1 MSNQEIKDI
10 EESRSSFESVD
21 FDKLK
26 SIIIRS
32 LPVVI
37 LLIIISLSTS
47 TIAIRY
53 TKQLFQSSST
63 LQFDI
68 KSEAKVFGFKSFD
81 DDINNLAREIEII
94 KSRLFLNKVAEAL
107 DYKVSYYQYGD
118 ILFEERYGN
127 SPFKV
132 HLINCSSSICNR
144 KIDLEIL
151 DNNTYKLK
159 YEIGGNIISNTYSFN
174 DTISTKDFKIL
185 VELIQGYNSKID
197 NRYFFTLNTQGS
209 ILNYINQNL
218 AVKPLDFKA
227 KTITISFKDHNRQK
241 ARDIVHAIDTLY
253 IYYTQLEKNKANKQK
268 IGFLNEQLG
277 QTEEKL
283 TELENYFENF
293 TIDNKTMDLGANLS
307 KTIVLLEQ
315 LDSQQFSI
323 QQKIKSYNEIFDD
336 IIEEDEFDI
345 NPVDVSVFP
354 NDMRQELERLN
365 TLYQEKEILLSS
377 YNENTFAYQKKNQ
390 EINFLKDRLVK
401 YIESTRNKLYEN
413 LDALKSS
420 RIRLEAEFVALPSK
434 RTEYSKTERY
444 YGLYEEFYLS
454 LMKNKAEFELAQ
466 AGTVTDYRI
475 LSSASTPS
483 SPLSPNKTI
492 YYGIGIVVGLLLSFI
507 FIGVRYLLHNK
518 ITSQQEL
525 ERSSSAFVLGTIP
538 YYSKE
543 KKIDTRLVVDNNLK
557 SEISEAFRSI
567 RTNLEFLNGHD
578 RTPVIAITSTIS
590 GEGKTFIA
598 ANLGGI
604 ISLLINRVVLID
616 LDMRK
621 PRFHE
626 VFEGTDPSKGL
637 STILIKKHE
646 VEECI
651 HKTNLENLDYIPA
664 GPIPPNPSE
673 LILGGQ
679 FEKLMKYLETKYDV
693 IIIDTP
699 PVGLVTDGI
708 HALKIATIPIYIVRA
723 DFSKKA
729 FLKNIN
735 RLIKVHKLNNL
746 SLILNSLKKPSNGTY
761 SYGYGYGHGH
771 GYYEDKQPG
780 KTNKLKRLFQS

>member
-1 MSNQEIKDI
+1 VSSQEYKDI
-10 EESRSSFESVD
+10 EERGLPFESVD

-26 SIIIRS
+26 SIFLKS
-32 LPVVI
+32 LPVII
-37 LLIIISLSTS
+37 LLILICVGIS

-53 TKQLFQSSST
+53 TKQLFQSNST

-68 KSEAKVFGFKSFD
+68 KNDAQVFGFRSFD
-81 DDINNLAREIEII
+81 EDINNLAREIEII
-94 KSRLFLNKVAEAL
+94 KSKLFLNKVAEAL
-107 DYKVSYYQYGD
+107 NYQVSYYQYGD

-132 HLINCSSSICNR
+132 HVFNGSSSIHN
-144 KIDLEIL
+144 KPIDLEIISN
-151 DNNTYKLK
+151 DRYEIKYESGGNTVSSTYK
-159 YEIGGNIISNTYSFN
+159 FN
-174 DTISTKDFKIL
+174 DTISIKDSKLL
-185 VELIQGYNSKID
+185 VERTTEFDPKTENEF
-197 NRYFFTLNTQGS
+197 FFTLNTHGNVLS
-209 ILNYINQNL
+209 YINQNL
-218 AVKPLDFKA
+218 TVKPLDFNA
-227 KTITISFKDHNRQK
+227 KTISISFKDHNRQK
-241 ARDIVHAIDTLY
+241 ARDIVQAIDTLY
-253 IYYTQLEKNKANKQK
+253 IYYTQLEKNKANQQK
-268 IGFLNEQLG
+268 IAFLNERFY

-293 TIDNKTMDLGANLS
+293 TIENRTMDLGANLS
-307 KTIVLLEQ
+307 RTIFLLEQ

-323 QQKIKSYNEIFDD
+323 QQRIKAYNEAYD
-336 IIEEDEFDI
+336 ILIKEDEFDL
-345 NPVDVSVFP
+345 NPVNIFVFP
-354 NDMRQELERLN
+354 DELKQELASLN
-365 TLYQEKEILLSS
+365 SLYHEKEILLAS

-390 EINFLKDRLVK
+390 EITFIKEGIVER
-401 YIESTRNKLYEN
+401 IR
-413 LDALKSS
+413 SS
-420 RIRLEAEFVALPSK
+420 RIQLYKNLEDIKTKRKTFESEFIQLPSK
-434 RTEYSKTERY
+434 RTEYGKTQRFY
-444 YGLYEEFYLS
+444 ALYEEFYLS

-475 LSSASTPS
+475 LSPASTPS
-483 SPLSPNKTI
+483 TPLSPNEII
-492 YYGIGIVVGLLLSFI
+492 YYGIGIVAGLLLSIVFVL
-507 FIGVRYLLHNK
+507 VRYLLHNK

-525 ERSSSAFVLGTIP
+525 ERLSSTFVLGSIP
-538 YYSKE
+538 YFFKE
-543 KKIDTRLVVDNNLK
+543 KNTDSRLVVINQLK

-578 RTPVIAITSTIS
+578 RKPIIAITSTVS
-590 GEGKTFIA
+590 GEGKTFVA

-604 ISLLINRVVLID
+604 ISLLHNRVVLID

-637 STILIKKHE
+637 STILIRKYE

-673 LILGGQ
+673 LILSGQ
-679 FEKLMKYLETKYDV
+679 FEKLMKYLENKYDV

-708 HALKIATIPIYIVRA
+708 HALKIASIPIYVVRA
-723 DFSKKA
+723 DFSKKS

-735 RLIKVHKLNNL
+735 RLVKVHKLKNL
-746 SLILNSLKKPSNGTY
+746 TLILNSLKKSTNRD
-761 SYGYGYGHGH
+761 YGYGHGNSY
-771 GYYEDKQPG
+771 GYYEENQSSK
-780 KTNKLKRLFQS
+780 KNKLKRLFQS